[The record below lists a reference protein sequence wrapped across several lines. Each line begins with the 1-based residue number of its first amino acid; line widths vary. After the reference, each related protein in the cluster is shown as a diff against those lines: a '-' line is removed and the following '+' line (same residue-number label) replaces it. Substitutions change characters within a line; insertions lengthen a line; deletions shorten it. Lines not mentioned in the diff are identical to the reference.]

1 VHATA
6 SEGADGTTGFQSGEE
21 HDLRSFKKML
31 LGAVTTMVLA
41 AGLAVSPA
49 SATVPSKGRLTQE
62 ANVPY
67 LAWRGEHVRLGF
79 CDEGHRITDAA
90 NVTWAIEDWSG
101 HNLGPI
107 PVPYE
112 IIGARHFFGG
122 CVYTDFASQKPGVAF
137 IKLSINDPST
147 GFSNF
152 EKVFMVGWMQ
162 IQTPVVT
169 GGGDVI
175 AGDINCTVQVD
186 LKVLYPKQLTDPF
199 RVCPTGY
206 DPRQRVTATV
216 KGTIPLDANFT
227 EWAFP
232 ASGPGSLVTPG
243 QLTLPDDWNAWAQ
256 VAARTGNNPAP
267 LGDHTTAAY
276 VTNWDI
282 HDTQAST
289 ADNHV
294 FTGGTQCN
302 PPEANAPGTTDTVDN
317 CTFGGLVSPTWGNQ
331 HGGFS
336 TVFGT
341 QSRAGSS
348 DGPFDPL
355 YSNDTML
362 SDGTVD
368 SGDAPMPAAQL
379 DAVITENTGAP
390 TDISGVGYLSP
401 TDKSVVYSRDHLG
414 TNAGHNFDSPFYHQ
428 WIPATYRPV
437 SAGGSPYG
445 AVQPTGIDGTADADG
460 FGGFLVKGLYRNWD
474 FAWEASYHPSAP
486 SNCLE
491 FQSLFANAVLHYRPL
506 PYGDSSVSVYTD
518 EHGEANV
525 YFVPGLGFYF
535 DNLNVIKNS
544 NGGCDPKL
552 VDVLGTSHIVITA
565 RYPYQP
571 VTAADPSAFVDFKVH
586 SKFQKTLTS
595 YGKGPKGTDNDVDR
609 IVLAHA
615 QDIDGNPLQYEVVC
629 WTSNDLGNGAFTA
642 FPGSPAGGDI
652 LDMNGNIVTHIDY
665 TWAQDHSFVNAGR
678 FCTTTDSNGNT
689 AIEFSN
695 SKAGSVD
702 IVANWVNE
710 QVKRDILVTFG
721 ATAGNNGQLADSGP
735 VSHIPTPAQVKAAST
750 AFGAVGPVL
759 VDANGKALKTK
770 VIKSHKVTK
779 ALHKIRLARV
789 VKPFHGKRML
799 QVRVNGKA
807 GMVGLRI
814 TIKLGGKSHTFTRFV
829 PANVQIAVPNL
840 PIPVKTAKVTVSVIG
855 G

>member
-1 VHATA
+1 
-6 SEGADGTTGFQSGEE
+6 
-21 HDLRSFKKML
+21 
-31 LGAVTTMVLA
+31 
-41 AGLAVSPA
+41 
-49 SATVPSKGRLTQE
+49 VPTKGRATQE

-79 CDEGHRITDAA
+79 CDETPMSSEA

-101 HNLGPI
+101 PNLGSI
-107 PVPYE
+107 QVPYE

-122 CVYTDFASQKPGVAF
+122 CAYTDFASQKPGVAF

-147 GFSNF
+147 GVSNF

-162 IQTPVVT
+162 IQTPVLT
-169 GGGDVI
+169 GGGDVT
-175 AGDINCTVQVD
+175 AGDINCEVQ
-186 LKVLYPKQLTDPF
+186 LRTLRLKQLDDPF
-199 RVCPTGY
+199 RVCPVGY
-206 DPRQRVTATV
+206 DPRQLITATV

-243 QLTLPDDWNAWAQ
+243 QLTLPDDWAAWAA

-267 LGDHTTAAY
+267 LGDHTQAQY
-276 VTNWDI
+276 LTNWDI

-294 FTGGTQCN
+294 FTNGVQCN
-302 PPEANAPGTTDTVDN
+302 PPEVNLVGTTDTVDN
-317 CTFGGLVSPTWGNQ
+317 CTFGGLVTPTFGGV

-341 QSRAGSS
+341 QSRAGFS

-368 SGDAPMPAAQL
+368 SGDAPMPAAQI
-379 DAVITENTGAP
+379 DVDITENTTAP
-390 TDISGVGYLSP
+390 GDISGVGYLSP
-401 TDKSVVYSRDHLG
+401 TDKSVVHSRDTLG
-414 TNAGHNFDSPFYHQ
+414 TSAGHNYDSPFYYQ
-428 WIPATYRPV
+428 WIPATYRTIDG
-437 SAGGSPYG
+437 GGSPYG
-445 AVQPTGIDGTADADG
+445 AVQPTGIDGSGDADG
-460 FGGFLVKGLYRNWD
+460 FNGFLVKGLYKNWD
-474 FAWEASYHPSAP
+474 FAWETSYHPASD

-491 FQSLFANAVLHYRPL
+491 YQSLFRNVVLHYRPL
-506 PYGDSSVSVYTD
+506 PYGDSAVSVYSD
-518 EHGEANV
+518 EHGEADV

-544 NGGCDPKL
+544 NGGCDLKN
-552 VDVLGTSHIVITA
+552 VDVLGTSHVVVTA

-571 VTAADPSAFVDFKVH
+571 VTASDPSAAVDYTVH
-586 SKFQKTLTS
+586 SKFQKTLFS
-595 YGKGPKGTDNDVDR
+595 YAKGPAGTDNDVDR

-615 QDIDGNPLQYEVVC
+615 QDIDGNPLQFEVVC
-629 WTSNDLGNGAFTA
+629 WTSNDLGNGAITA

-652 LDMNGNIVTHIDY
+652 LAADGKTVVAHIDY
-665 TWAQDHSFVNAGR
+665 QYAQDHSFVNAGR
-678 FCTTTDSNGNT
+678 FCTTTDEFGNT
-689 AIEFSN
+689 AIEFSE
-695 SKAGSVD
+695 SKATSVD

-721 ATAGNNGQLADSGP
+721 ATAGSSGQLADSGP
-735 VSHIPTPAQVKAAST
+735 VNHIPTPTQVKAAST
-750 AFGAVGPVL
+750 ATGAVGPVL

-789 VKPFHGKRML
+789 VKPFHGKRIL

-814 TIKLGGKSHTFTRFV
+814 TIKLGGKTHTYTRFV
-829 PANVQIAVPNL
+829 PANRKITVPNL
-840 PIPVKTAKVTVSVIG
+840 PIPVKTAKVTVSVLAG
-855 G
+855 